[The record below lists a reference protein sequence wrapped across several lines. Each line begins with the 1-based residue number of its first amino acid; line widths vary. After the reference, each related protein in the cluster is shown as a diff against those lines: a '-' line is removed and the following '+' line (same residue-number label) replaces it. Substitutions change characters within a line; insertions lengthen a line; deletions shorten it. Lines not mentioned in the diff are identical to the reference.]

1 MNQFVFRSWCVLTC
15 VALFVILT
23 ALGGR
28 PGALA
33 SRFDCLPAN
42 EFDKPTVA
50 GHSQNPAPSPSP
62 SSSPTPTPSDIF
74 LVDLSTHN
82 EQLKLG
88 QPVRITD
95 WNGYNNQPAFLPDG
109 KTLFYTSI
117 RNDKQAD
124 IYQYDLKSRKT
135 TQVTATAESEF
146 SPTLTPDGHFISVVR
161 VEADGTQRLWKFP
174 LGGGK
179 PSLVLEKIKPVGY
192 HTWIDQ
198 NTLAL
203 FVLGRPNT
211 LQIVELTGERA
222 TIIADNIGRATR
234 RIPGQNR
241 LSYVHRVSDQD
252 WLIKTYDLGTHQ
264 IATLIKTLPGSEE
277 YAWTPSG
284 ILLAAKD
291 SRLFACKPEVDKDWR
306 QIADFAS
313 AGLKGITR
321 IAINKDGQ
329 RLAIVAHR
337 D

>member
-1 MNQFVFRSWCVLTC
+1 M
-15 VALFVILT
+15 
-23 ALGGR
+23 
-28 PGALA
+28 
-33 SRFDCLPAN
+33 
-42 EFDKPTVA
+42 
-50 GHSQNPAPSPSP
+50 
-62 SSSPTPTPSDIF
+62 
-74 LVDLSTHN
+74 
-82 EQLKLG
+82 G

-95 WNGYNNQPAFLPDG
+95 WKGYNNQPAFLPDG
-109 KTLFYTSI
+109 RSLLYTSI
-117 RNDKQAD
+117 RSDKQAD
-124 IYQYDLKSRKT
+124 IYKYDIKNRVT
-135 TQVTATAESEF
+135 TRVTETTESEF

-179 PSLVLEKIKPVGY
+179 PSLVLERIKPVGY

-211 LQIVELTGERA
+211 LQIVELTGEHH
-222 TIIADNIGRATR
+222 TIIADNIGRATK
-234 RIPGQNR
+234 RIPQQNR
-241 LSYVHRVSDQD
+241 LSFVHRVSDQE
-252 WLIKTYDLGTHQ
+252 WLIKTYDLDTHR
-264 IATLIKTLPGSEE
+264 IASLIKTLPGSEE

-291 SRLFACKPEVDKDWR
+291 AKLFAWQPGVDKDWR
-306 QIADFAS
+306 LIADFAS

-329 RLAIVAHR
+329 HLAIVAHR